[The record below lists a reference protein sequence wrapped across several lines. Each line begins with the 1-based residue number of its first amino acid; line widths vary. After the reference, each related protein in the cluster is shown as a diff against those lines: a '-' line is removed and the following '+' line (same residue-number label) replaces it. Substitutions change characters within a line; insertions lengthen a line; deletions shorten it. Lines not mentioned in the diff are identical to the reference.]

1 MLKSSILGIK
11 LSCKIE
17 KRSLLLNSTKLQRHY
32 SISKFSVNLN
42 LRSLRDS
49 ALSKMHSVEDS
60 TKPILL
66 VEDESGDAELLMRAF
81 KKAGVQNPIRHLDN
95 GDAAL
100 FYLRETEVAASV
112 IPNPMPVLILLD
124 LKLPGMSGL
133 ELLRWLR
140 QQKHLRRIPVLVLTS
155 ETDDKYMN
163 AAYDAGANSYLLKS
177 PKPEEVERVVN
188 LITNYWLNLN
198 ESPLIVSRR

>member
-1 MLKSSILGIK
+1 ML
-11 LSCKIE
+11 
-17 KRSLLLNSTKLQRHY
+17 T
-32 SISKFSVNLN
+32 SVSG
-42 LRSLRDS
+42 RFERS
-49 ALSKMHSVEDS
+49 ALFKMHSVEDS

-66 VEDESGDAELLMRAF
+66 IEDESSDAELLIRAF

-95 GDAAL
+95 GDTAL
-100 FYLRETEVAASV
+100 FYLRDTEVSSSG
-112 IPNPMPVLILLD
+112 IPNPTPILILLD

-140 QQKHLRRIPVLVLTS
+140 QQKHLRRIPVLVLTA
-155 ETDDKYMN
+155 ETDDRYMDS
-163 AAYDAGANSYLLKS
+163 AYDAGANSYLLKS